1 MENEIVMLGFALIVT
16 LVVIFW
22 LVYRIAMMKYDIDTL
37 RIDINYLKNVVKINQ
52 EYSTNC
58 VGILN
63 DSIDSLT
70 KEVINKFK

>member
-1 MENEIVMLGFALIVT
+1 MEKEIAMLAFTLIVAF
-16 LVVIFW
+16 VVIFW
-22 LVYRIAMMKYDIDTL
+22 LVCRIAMMKYDIDIL
-37 RIDINYLKNVVKINQ
+37 RIDINYLKDVVKINQ

-70 KEVINKFK
+70 NEVINIIK

>member
-1 MENEIVMLGFALIVT
+1 MEKEIAMLTFTLIVA
-16 LVVIFW
+16 LVVIFL
-22 LVYRIAMMKYDIDTL
+22 LVYRIAMMKYDIDML
-37 RIDINYLKNVVKINQ
+37 RIDINYLKAVVKINQ